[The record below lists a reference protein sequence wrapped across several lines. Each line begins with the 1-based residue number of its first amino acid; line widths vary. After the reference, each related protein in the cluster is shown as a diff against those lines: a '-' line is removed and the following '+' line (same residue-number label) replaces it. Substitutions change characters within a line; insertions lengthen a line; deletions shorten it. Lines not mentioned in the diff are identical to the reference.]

1 MTTVQPHRPRARST
15 GARPAD
21 AVGRVVAASALEFSA
36 HAFGVMGA
44 DNAVM
49 IDGMIRL
56 GMSYSPLRHEAGAI
70 TAADAYTRMSDRP
83 AVCTT
88 TSGPGFTN
96 ALTALTEASRARSPL
111 VLLTGSAPLGGAR
124 SGDIDI
130 RRAAALAGA
139 RAWLVEEE
147 DTVGTVRAAFRTA
160 RAESRPAVL
169 CVPADVSRRTVTRPG
184 ARARSAESSEGP
196 SPVLAAP
203 TRDELARLADRLRAA
218 RRPLLLAGRGALGAT
233 EAVRRTA
240 AAYGARTATTTLAL
254 GAFGSG
260 DAHLGI
266 AGGFATEDEAAA
278 VRRAD
283 VVLVVGASL
292 NRHTTRRGSVF
303 APEAH
308 VAQIDVAP
316 QPTSTRVDQF
326 VTADAEDALVELLLQ
341 SSSGARRA
349 DRWRGVGVVRSQTPA
364 PMLADG
370 LHPAAVADA
379 VADAVPSDAVFVVD
393 GGNFMAW
400 PLASWR
406 PRRPRSFVPAGLAFQ
421 SIGLGLGA
429 FVGAAAARR
438 DAYPVLGV
446 GDGGLLM
453 SLADLDSAARL
464 VPRGA
469 IVVFNDAAYGAEV
482 HQFGSEGFAESP
494 MRFPAR
500 DFALVAGAFG
510 LRTLAVYDRETL
522 RIAASFLRAHR
533 DELVLLDCRISP
545 SVAAPFLRALEPRQA

>member
-1 MTTVQPHRPRARST
+1 MTTVHPRETRLA
-15 GARPAD
+15 GARPAES
-21 AVGRVVAASALEFSA
+21 VGRVVAASALEFSS

-56 GMSYSPLRHEAGAI
+56 GMSYAPMRHEAGAVV
-70 TAADAYTRMSDRP
+70 AADAFTRVAGRP

-96 ALTALTEASRARSPL
+96 ALTALAEASRARSPL
-111 VLLTGSAPLGGAR
+111 VLLTGSAPVSGPR
-124 SGDIDI
+124 PGDIDI
-130 RRAAALAGA
+130 RRTAASAGA
-139 RAWLVEEE
+139 RAWMVEEE
-147 DTVGTVRAAFRTA
+147 DTVGTIRAAFQTA
-160 RAESRPAVL
+160 RAENRPAVV
-169 CVPADVSRRTVTRPG
+169 CVPSDVSRRTATRPG
-184 ARARSAESSEGP
+184 ARARAADRPGASGALLPSA
-196 SPVLAAP
+196 
-203 TRDELARLADRLRAA
+203 RDELSRLADRLRAA
-218 RRPLLLAGRGALGAT
+218 RRPLLLAGRGAIGAA
-233 EAVRRTA
+233 EALRRTA
-240 AAYGARTATTTLAL
+240 SAYGARTATTTLAL
-254 GAFGSG
+254 GVFGSG
-260 DAHLGI
+260 DGHLGI
-266 AGGFATEDEAAA
+266 AGGFATDDEAAA
-278 VRRAD
+278 MHRAD
-283 VVLVVGASL
+283 VVVVIGAGL
-292 NRHTTRRGSVF
+292 NAHTTRRGTVF
-303 APEAH
+303 AAGAH
-308 VAQIDVAP
+308 VVQIDLAA

-326 VTADAEDALVELLLQ
+326 IRADAEDALIELLLQ
-341 SSSGARRA
+341 APANAERTGT
-349 DRWRGVGVVRSQTPA
+349 WRGIPSVHPSTGAHTLV
-364 PMLADG
+364 DG

-379 VADAVPSDAVFVVD
+379 VADAVPSDATFVVD

-406 PRRPRSFVPAGLAFQ
+406 PARPRSFVPAGLAFQ

-429 FVGAAAARR
+429 LVGAAAARP

-453 SLADLDSAARL
+453 SLADLDSVARL

-482 HQFGSEGFAESP
+482 HQFGPEGFAESP

-500 DFALVAGAFG
+500 SFALIAGAFG
-510 LRTLAVYDRETL
+510 LRTLSVYDRETL

-533 DELVLLDCRISP
+533 DELVLLDCHISP